1 MWRKPNR
8 RKKLDKRDKHHL
20 LPKSRGGK
28 NHPSNLLLI
37 DKHKHELWHQLWGT
51 RSLEE
56 VLNLLTRMARMKGY
70 RYDRKVLPALQPKSA
85 NDGNKGLHESRLWQ
99 TA

>member
-8 RKKLDKRDKHHL
+8 RKKLDKRDRHHL
-20 LPKSRGGK
+20 RPKSRGGN

-51 RSLEE
+51 RTLDE

-70 RYDRKVLPALQPKSA
+70 RYEILPTLQPKSA
-85 NDGNKGLHESRLWQ
+85 ARSRGKVSEPRLRQ